1 MLFVRSAKN
10 VVVDISRWTAVDF
23 EEEEAALV
31 VAVLEEEQVDSE
43 EDEEAVVVVVVV
55 AAEVTVEEVVVVAEK
70 ITRSLPL
77 LEPWGA
83 WTWALSASS

>member
-23 EEEEAALV
+23 VEEEAALV
-31 VAVLEEEQVDSE
+31 VADLEEEQVDSE
-43 EDEEAVVVVVVV
+43 EDEEAVVVV

-77 LEPWGA
+77 LEPWAA